1 MTYQEIVRLLTQLP
15 LDQQLMV
22 LEEWT
27 RMLRMALLAQQGQ
40 ETYLQRGILK
50 TSDRPP
56 SDEEVME
63 AYTDYLVAKYLGD
76 TSPEQSQDHAT
87 WHGLSLS

>member
-1 MTYQEIVRLLTQLP
+1 MTYQEIVRLLAQLP

-27 RMLRMALLAQQGQ
+27 RTLRIALLAQQGQ
-40 ETYLQRGILK
+40 EAHLQRGILK

-56 SDEEVME
+56 LDKDVTE

-76 TSPEQSQDHAT
+76 ASPEQSQDHAT
-87 WHGLSLS
+87 RHGLSLS

>member
-1 MTYQEIVRLLTQLP
+1 MTYQEIVRLLAQLP

-27 RMLRMALLAQQGQ
+27 RTLRIALLAQQGQ
-40 ETYLQRGILK
+40 EAHLQRGILK

-56 SDEEVME
+56 LDKDVTE

-76 TSPEQSQDHAT
+76 ASPEQSQDHAT